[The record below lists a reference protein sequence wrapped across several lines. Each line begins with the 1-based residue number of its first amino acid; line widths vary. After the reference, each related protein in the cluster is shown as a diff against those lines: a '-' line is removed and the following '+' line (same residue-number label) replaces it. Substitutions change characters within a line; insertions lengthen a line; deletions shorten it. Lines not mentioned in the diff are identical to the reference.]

1 MIKSAHN
8 HCQARANL
16 LKNNINRGLSEMGAI
31 LNQVNFEIDFVE
43 EISRT
48 ARGKFSVVSSNMN

>member
-1 MIKSAHN
+1 
-8 HCQARANL
+8 
-16 LKNNINRGLSEMGAI
+16 MGAI

-43 EISRT
+43 EISHT